1 MISSQVSTDSLSS
14 STHGLSSSWRWVLR
28 EPHSTQSMV
37 FLGSQLSN
45 EPQLTSLLKDSKGMQ
60 LMIVHYL
67 SHLKLNYVLGTV

>member
-1 MISSQVSTDSLSS
+1 
-14 STHGLSSSWRWVLR
+14 
-28 EPHSTQSMV
+28 MV